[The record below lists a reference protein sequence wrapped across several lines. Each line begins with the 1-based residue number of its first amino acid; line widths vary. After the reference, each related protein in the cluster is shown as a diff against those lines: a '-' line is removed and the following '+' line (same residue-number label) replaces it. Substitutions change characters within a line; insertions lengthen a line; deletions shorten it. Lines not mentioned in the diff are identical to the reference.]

1 MEIMKSFLMAFPTWL
16 SFIFMVVGMIV
27 TALFAVRLGYGV
39 VIAKTAYK
47 WIEWAETNIVG
58 SKMGEEKKKRVIA
71 TLRGFTPD
79 WLDWAINERT
89 LDWIV
94 EVVFKFSK
102 KKLAAYMEKKNAAT
116 TTVAHFDKDGKKPGV

>member
-39 VIAKTAYK
+39 VVAKTVYK

-58 SKMGEEKKKRVIA
+58 SKMGEEEAGHCDPARLYA
-71 TLRGFTPD
+71 G
-79 WLDWAINERT
+79 
-89 LDWIV
+89 
-94 EVVFKFSK
+94 
-102 KKLAAYMEKKNAAT
+102 LAGLGNQR
-116 TTVAHFDKDGKKPGV
+116 AHA

>member
-39 VIAKTAYK
+39 VIAKTVYK

-58 SKMGEEKKKRVIA
+58 SKMGEEKKKQVIA

-94 EVVFKFSK
+94 EIVFKFSK
-102 KKLAAYMEKKNAAT
+102 KSWQPTWKRRML
-116 TTVAHFDKDGKKPGV
+116 PQLP

>member
-39 VIAKTAYK
+39 VVAKTVYK

-58 SKMGEEKKKRVIA
+58 SKMGEEKK
-71 TLRGFTPD
+71 
-79 WLDWAINERT
+79 
-89 LDWIV
+89 
-94 EVVFKFSK
+94 
-102 KKLAAYMEKKNAAT
+102 NAAT
-116 TTVAHFDKDGKKPGV
+116 TTVAHFGEDGKK

>member
-1 MEIMKSFLMAFPTWL
+1 MEVLKSFLMAFPTWL
-16 SFIFMVVGMIV
+16 SFIFMVLGMAA
-27 TALFAVRLGYGV
+27 TALFALRLGYGV
-39 VIAKTAYK
+39 FIAKTAYE
-47 WIEWAETNIVG
+47 WIEWAEANIVG
-58 SKMGEEKKKRVIA
+58 SKMGAEKKQKVIE

-94 EVVFKFSK
+94 EAVFKFSK

-116 TTVAHFDKDGKKPGV
+116 TTVAHFDQDGKKPGV

>member
-1 MEIMKSFLMAFPTWL
+1 MEVLKSFLMAFPTWL
-16 SFIFMVVGMIV
+16 SFIFMGLGMAV
-27 TALFAVRLGYGV
+27 TALFALRLGYGV
-39 VIAKTAYK
+39 VIAKTAYE
-47 WIEWAETNIVG
+47 WIEWAEANIVG
-58 SKMGEEKKKRVIA
+58 SKMGAAKKQKVIE

-94 EVVFKFSK
+94 EAVFKFSK

-116 TTVAHFDKDGKKPGV
+116 TTVAHFDQDGKKPGV

>member
-1 MEIMKSFLMAFPTWL
+1 MEILKSFLMAFPVWL
-16 SFIFMVVGMIV
+16 SFIFMILGMAV
-27 TALFAVRLGYGV
+27 TALFALRLGYGV
-39 VIAKTAYK
+39 VIAKTAYE
-47 WIEWAETNIVG
+47 WIEWAEANIVG
-58 SKMGEEKKKRVIA
+58 SKMGAEKKQKVIE

-94 EVVFKFSK
+94 EAVFKFSK

-116 TTVAHFDKDGKKPGV
+116 ATVARFDQDGKKPGV

>member
-1 MEIMKSFLMAFPTWL
+1 MSLCQMLLPRLWMLVRA
-16 SFIFMVVGMIV
+16 
-27 TALFAVRLGYGV
+27 AL
-39 VIAKTAYK
+39 
-47 WIEWAETNIVG
+47 
-58 SKMGEEKKKRVIA
+58 RVIFA
-71 TLRGFTPD
+71 FGFTPD

-116 TTVAHFDKDGKKPGV
+116 TTVAHFGEDGKNDG